1 MRRIYFMVPDVATAR
16 QIVNELLL
24 HHVQE
29 NHIHLVAS
37 DSVELEDLPSAN
49 DMQRSD
55 LIPALEKG
63 ATIGGATGAL
73 AGLVAVTVPP
83 AGVVLG
89 GGAVLGLLVAG
100 AGFGAW
106 VAGMIGV
113 GQPSSRLARF
123 REAIDRGEILM
134 MIDVARSRV
143 DDVEELIL
151 KHHPEAHIEGTEPN
165 MPNFP

>member
-1 MRRIYFMVPDVATAR
+1 MRRIYFMLPDVETTR
-16 QIVNELLL
+16 QVVNELLL
-24 HHVQE
+24 NHVQE
-29 NHIHLVAS
+29 NHIHVVAS
-37 DSVELEDLPSAN
+37 DTVPLEDLPSAN

-63 ATIGGATGAL
+63 ATVGGATGAI

-83 AGVVLG
+83 AGVILG

-113 GQPSSRLARF
+113 GQPSSRLERF
-123 REAIDRGEILM
+123 REAIDRGEVLVM
-134 MIDVARSRV
+134 VDVPRSRV
-143 DDVEELIL
+143 EAVEEMVRR
-151 KHHPEAHIEGTEPN
+151 HHQEVHIEGTEPN